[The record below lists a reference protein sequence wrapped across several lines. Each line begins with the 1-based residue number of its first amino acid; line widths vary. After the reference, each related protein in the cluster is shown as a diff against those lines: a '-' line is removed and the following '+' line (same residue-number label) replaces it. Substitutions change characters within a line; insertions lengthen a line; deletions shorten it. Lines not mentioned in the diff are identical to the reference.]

1 MKDKIVSKK
10 DSEGILFVYN
20 VKPSTSANFDG
31 PEGIRDKS
39 VTKKRFRFNVVL
51 KGN

>member
-10 DSEGILFVYN
+10 DSEGILFVHN

-31 PEGIRDKS
+31 PEGIPI
-39 VTKKRFRFNVVL
+39 VNNVSPLPSL
-51 KGN
+51 KILL